1 MPSRLITI
9 LIAVVVTALSAP
21 AAAAQDNR
29 ADAVNTEDEALVF
42 ELAFDLHR
50 TMDDVVDETNTAV
63 AYASC
68 ERCRTIAIAFQIV
81 LAMDAA
87 AVVVPVNV
95 AVAVNNECTACETLA
110 FAYQLVLSGDQR
122 VRLTG
127 EGRAR
132 IRRIRRA
139 LRALRHS
146 DAPLDQIVAE
156 LQRRTVELQDVLRTE
171 LVPVG
176 RREAGDTASLEAASD
191 PTPQDSA
198 EASPDPAGAAP
209 NPSEAPSAAGEPPA
223 ETVEAP
229 SEAVEPPPAAPEES
243 PAPTAEPTPTA
254 TPEPTPEPTAPTPEP
269 TPEPTPTA
277 TPTPTPS
284 IEPAP

>member
-9 LIAVVVTALSAP
+9 LIAVVVTALAAP
-21 AAAAQDNR
+21 VAAAQDNR
-29 ADAVNTEDEALVF
+29 AAAVNTEDEALVF

-50 TMDDVVDETNTAV
+50 TMDSVVDESNTAV

-68 ERCRTIAIAFQIV
+68 ERCRTIAVAFQIV

-87 AVVVPVNV
+87 AVVVPVNL
-95 AVAVNNECTACETLA
+95 AVAVNDQCTACETLA

-132 IRRIRRA
+132 IRQIRKA
-139 LRALRHS
+139 LRALRDS
-146 DAPLDQIVAE
+146 DASLDEILAE
-156 LQRRTVELQDVLRTE
+156 LQRRAVELQDVLRTE

-176 RREAGDTASLEAASD
+176 KHATGDTPSAKPASD
-191 PTPQDSA
+191 LAAQ
-198 EASPDPAGAAP
+198 ASSDPGDPAP
-209 NPSEAPSAAGEPPA
+209 DSDEAPSAAGEPPSVDPPPEA
-223 ETVEAP
+223 VEPP
-229 SEAVEPPPAAPEES
+229 SEAVEPPPAAPAES
-243 PAPTAEPTPTA
+243 PEPTVAPSATP
-254 TPEPTPEPTAPTPEP
+254 TPEPTPEPAAP

-277 TPTPTPS
+277 TPSAS

>member
-9 LIAVVVTALSAP
+9 VIAVLVTALAAP
-21 AAAAQDNR
+21 VAAAQDNQ
-29 ADAVNTEDEALVF
+29 ATAVNTEDEALVF

-50 TMDDVVDETNTAV
+50 TMDSVVDESNTAF

-87 AVVVPVNV
+87 ADVVPVNL
-95 AVAVNNECTACETLA
+95 AVAVNDECTECETLA

-132 IRRIRRA
+132 ISQVRKA
-139 LRALRHS
+139 LRALRDS
-146 DAPLDQIVAE
+146 DAPLDEMVAE
-156 LQRRTVELQDVLRTE
+156 LQRHVVELQDVARTAV
-171 LVPVG
+171 VPIG
-176 RREAGDTASLEAASD
+176 PRDTGDT
-191 PTPQDSA
+191 
-198 EASPDPAGAAP
+198 
-209 NPSEAPSAAGEPPA
+209 
-223 ETVEAP
+223 
-229 SEAVEPPPAAPEES
+229 EPPPPAPVET
-243 PAPTAEPTPTA
+243 PAPTPDPTA
-254 TPEPTPEPTAPTPEP
+254 TATPEP

-277 TPTPTPS
+277 TPTPSTT
-284 IEPAP
+284 PAP